1 MMCVLGL
8 SGTTESSWASSLDHS
23 LTVANWFESA
33 GFFLFFF
40 YCCFFFCQ
48 TFPLLLCSLDKILNH
63 KQKKC
68 KRMVKFSTR

>member
-40 YCCFFFCQ
+40 
-48 TFPLLLCSLDKILNH
+48 LLLLLFLSD
-63 KQKKC
+63 
-68 KRMVKFSTR
+68 FSTSTLQLRQNTEPQTKKM

>member
-40 YCCFFFCQ
+40 
-48 TFPLLLCSLDKILNH
+48 LLLLLFFHFYSAA
-63 KQKKC
+63 
-68 KRMVKFSTR
+68 